1 MSPKKTQIRVGLRH
15 RTQPLFHLNKKR
27 HPPMKIIN
35 RSQLRLHPIHMA
47 AIVIIIVIIEGR
59 TVAIPLTDNTITK
72 EITPITK
79 VASKTIDKTN
89 SHTSQLES

>member
-47 AIVIIIVIIEGR
+47 AIVIIEGR